1 MPGQVLQVLVKPGD
15 IVSPGQLL
23 VIFVSMKMENRITA
37 AEAGQVEA
45 VFVSEGQTIDAGAE
59 LLKIQPASES

>member
-1 MPGQVLQVLVKPGD
+1 
-15 IVSPGQLL
+15 
-23 VIFVSMKMENRITA
+23 MKMENRITA

-45 VFVSEGQTIDAGAE
+45 VFVSEGQTIDAGTE